1 MTTISIKGRETSDE
15 LNLDTMCKHIA
26 LLRNLIVGHT
36 LLHRV
41 HDSTPHDTPQDMC
54 DKPYVLNVTCTKFDL
69 SPPPCRFPTHRELH
83 FTPFKLSFRLSIDK
97 PYIQDADA
105 SHSSL

>member
-1 MTTISIKGRETSDE
+1 MARTASNLAARCRTTENYRMTTISIKGRETSDE

-41 HDSTPHDTPQDMC
+41 HDSTPHDTPS
-54 DKPYVLNVTCTKFDL
+54 KHV
-69 SPPPCRFPTHRELH
+69 
-83 FTPFKLSFRLSIDK
+83 
-97 PYIQDADA
+97 
-105 SHSSL
+105 